1 MTMSKKKKTILV
13 ADDNVGIVAS
23 LTMALEYGGYGVVS
37 IMEGEEVKKIKAPF
51 PDLILLDIWM
61 PGVSG
66 LEICKYLKTKP
77 DTKHIPIIMIS
88 AYPDASASALE
99 AGANGFMEKPYTIE
113 DILNTVGNLVN

>member
-1 MTMSKKKKTILV
+1 MTKKRKTILV

-23 LTMALEYGGYGVVS
+23 LTMALEYGGYKVTS
-37 IMEGEEVKKIKAPF
+37 IMDGEDVKKIKTPF

-66 LEICKYLKTKP
+66 LEICRYLKEKS

-113 DILNTVGNLVN
+113 NMLNTVGNHVN